1 MKILLVLEYF
11 WPQVGGVETLFL
23 ELAQGLVQ
31 RGHSVVVL
39 TTRLTDTP
47 AFEWHQGI
55 EIHRI
60 GNPELPSR
68 YRFTL
73 AATPLACRLARNAD
87 LVHTTTYNGALPA
100 WIAARWTRRPV
111 AITVHELIGATWHAL
126 PGTGWASAWLF
137 RLLEL
142 SCVRLPFDYYI
153 GVSRATRNSLRQSGV
168 RDRQLS
174 VVYNGVTLNDWAA
187 DPLLT
192 KQLRTE
198 LRPEGAPLV
207 TFYGRPGVTKGV
219 EVLILAFRLLLQ
231 QRPEARLLLILGQ
244 YPQQRRKEL
253 ERLAFAA
260 LGDSVR
266 VITSVPRAHLPSYL
280 VASDCVAVP
289 SLTEGFGFTAVE
301 ASMLGVPVVASD
313 AGSLPEVISGQ
324 YVLVPPNDPAALS
337 RGLLQA
343 LSGECV
349 RTPQRMFLAEDMV
362 SSYEDIFRT
371 MSATEAPAPVL
382 LQGSATLSEPTP
394 RSVPESHA

>member
-1 MKILLVLEYF
+1 MRILLVLEYF

-39 TTRLTDTP
+39 TTRLTSTP
-47 AFEWHQGI
+47 AFERHEGI

-60 GNPELPSR
+60 GNPDRPSR

-73 AATPLACRLARNAD
+73 AATPLACRLARQAD
-87 LVHTTTYNGALPA
+87 LVHTTTYNAALPA

-126 PGTGWASAWLF
+126 PSTGWASAWLF

-142 SCVRLPFDYYI
+142 ACVRLPFDQYI

-174 VVYNGVTLNDWAA
+174 VVYNGVTLEDWVA

-192 KQLRTE
+192 ERLRGE
-198 LRPEGAPLV
+198 LRPSGAPLV

-231 QRPEARLLLILGQ
+231 QRPDARLLLILGQ
-244 YPQQRRKEL
+244 YPL
-253 ERLAFAA
+253 ERRAQLEQLAVDT
-260 LGDSVR
+260 LGGAVR
-266 VITSVPRAHLPSYL
+266 VMSSVPRRELPSYL
-280 VASDCVAVP
+280 AASDCVAVP

-313 AGSLPEVISGQ
+313 AGSLPEVISGE
-324 YVLVPPNDPAALS
+324 YLLVPPNDPAALS
-337 RGLLQA
+337 KGLMRA
-343 LSGECV
+343 LDGDCV
-349 RTPQRMFLAEDMV
+349 RSPQRMFLAGDMV
-362 SSYEDIFRT
+362 SCYED
-371 MSATEAPAPVL
+371 VY
-382 LQGSATLSEPTP
+382 
-394 RSVPESHA
+394 RSVSPACLPEQSPLGVAEGHV